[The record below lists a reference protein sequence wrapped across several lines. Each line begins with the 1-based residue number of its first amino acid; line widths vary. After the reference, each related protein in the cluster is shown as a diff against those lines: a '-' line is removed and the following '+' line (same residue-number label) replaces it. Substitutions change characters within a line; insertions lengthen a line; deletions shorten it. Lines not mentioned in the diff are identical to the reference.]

1 MTLSEYRALQSELGA
16 LEKLLAET
24 PADHVIDRMSLESR
38 KQDVEE
44 ELASQPAPTRE
55 PVRAH
60 LTFRGRPVVGSHGV
74 FAEFGAAAVG
84 AFSEAVAAVGASQS
98 KPLGSRGV
106 LPGRDDHRLLITGTA
121 QGSFGFELEEA
132 AVEDLAL
139 FPKESPLD
147 AAIAQTKA
155 ILQAT
160 LGTDDE
166 LSEALSE
173 TGPRA
178 LDAIR
183 KFLEVMTKNDATCA
197 LAFKDAVFRF
207 DDVGQV
213 RQSLTRLEQGNI
225 HEKEE
230 QLAGAFVGVLPHR
243 RTFELKLADTS
254 EVISGKVGK
263 AIADAAA
270 INQVLGRPVTVKV
283 QSRRVGDGRP
293 RYILLGYSEGT
304 PAAPVS
310 NDG

>member
-1 MTLSEYRALQSELGA
+1 MNLKEYQFLRAELGE
-16 LEKLLAET
+16 LERMLADL
-24 PADHVIDRMSLESR
+24 PASHVIERMSLEAR

-44 ELASQPAPTRE
+44 ELASQPAPTRQ

-84 AFSEAVAAVGASQS
+84 AFSEAVAAVGASLS

-132 AVEDLAL
+132 AVEDLSL

-147 AAIAQTKA
+147 DAIAQTKA
-155 ILQAT
+155 ILQAS

-173 TGPRA
+173 TDPRA

-183 KFLEVMTKNDATCA
+183 KFLEVIARNDALCA
-197 LAFKDAVFRF
+197 LSFKDAVFRF
-207 DDVGQV
+207 ENVGQV
-213 RQSLTRLEQGNI
+213 RRSLTRLEHGNI
-225 HEKEE
+225 HESEE
-230 QLAGAFVGVLPHR
+230 ELAGAFLGVLPLR
-243 RTFELKLADTS
+243 RTFEFKFADTS
-254 EVISGKVGK
+254 EVISGKVGI

-270 INQVLGRPVTVKV
+270 INQVLGRPVSIRV
-283 QSRRVGDGRP
+283 QSRRVGVGRP
-293 RYILLGYSEGT
+293 RYVLLGFTEGS
-304 PAAPVS
+304 PSAPS
-310 NDG
+310 SAG

>member
-1 MTLSEYRALQSELGA
+1 MNFKEYQFLRAELGE
-16 LEKLLAET
+16 LERMLADL
-24 PADHVIDRMSLESR
+24 PASHVIERMSLEAR

-44 ELASQPAPTRE
+44 ELASQPAPTRQ

-74 FAEFGAAAVG
+74 FAEFGAAAVA

-106 LPGRDDHRLLITGTA
+106 LPARDDHRLLITGTA
-121 QGSFGFELEEA
+121 QGSFGFQLEEA

-139 FPKESPLD
+139 FPKESPLED
-147 AAIAQTKA
+147 AIAQTKA
-155 ILQAT
+155 ILQAS
-160 LGTDDE
+160 LGTNDE

-173 TGPRA
+173 TDPRA

-183 KFLEVMTKNDATCA
+183 KFLEVMAKNDAMCA

-207 DDVGQV
+207 ADLGQV

-243 RTFELKLADTS
+243 RNFEFRLADTS
-254 EVISGKVGK
+254 EVISGKVGT

-270 INQVLGRPVTVKV
+270 INQMLGRPVTIKV
-283 QSRRVGDGRP
+283 RSRRVGDGRP
-293 RYILLGYSEGT
+293 RYVLLGFSEGS
-304 PAAPVS
+304 PSAPS
-310 NDG
+310 SAG

>member
-1 MTLSEYRALQSELGA
+1 MTLDEYRSLQSELGA

-38 KQDVEE
+38 KQAIEE
-44 ELASQPAPTRE
+44 ELASQTPPTRQ

-106 LPGRDDHRLLITGTA
+106 LPARDDHRLLITGTA

-132 AVEDLAL
+132 TVEDLAL
-139 FPKESPLD
+139 FPKESPLE

-155 ILQAT
+155 ILQAS

-166 LSEALSE
+166 LSEALTE
-173 TGPRA
+173 TDPRA

-183 KFLEVMTKNDATCA
+183 KFLELMAKNDATCS

-207 DDVGQV
+207 ADVGQV
-213 RQSLTRLEQGNI
+213 RQSRTRLEQDNI
-225 HEKEE
+225 HGKEE
-230 QLAGAFVGVLPHR
+230 DLAGAFLGVLPHR
-243 RTFELKLADTS
+243 RTFEFRLADS
-254 EVISGKVGK
+254 AEVISGKVGK
-263 AIADAAA
+263 DIADPAA
-270 INQVLGRPVTVKV
+270 INQMLERSVTIKV

-293 RYILLGYSEGT
+293 RYVLLGYSEGA
-304 PAAPVS
+304 PASPS
-310 NDG
+310 SCR